1 MDVEQEKTESPIKQ
15 ATDPK
20 AALIVSEY
28 TISEYSASLRYL
40 LGALEESSVPA
51 ALVCSAGCD
60 VESIVNANVE
70 VFRHPAIDLPLMG
83 RQNRKMLLEKLRKFE
98 PTILHCLCESQ
109 ASLSRRLSRKL
120 DLPYILSV
128 NSLQK
133 RFSNF
138 SISAK
143 RCAKIIVPAESIA
156 ANIEDVHPHF
166 AEKLMRIN
174 FGTCVAETAACFS
187 KPTGPGS
194 MVVAA
199 PLEGASGL
207 DNLLEAV
214 HHLAVENYDF
224 MLVIITGSQTDKD
237 LRKRIAS
244 LGLSQ
249 FTVIVSRQH
258 PWDRILAAGDIFI
271 QPWPCDDFNPMLL
284 EAMSQGTAVAACT
297 GRVDD
302 LVIDEQTAVTFD
314 PEDQL
319 SIYNSLKGLFDRP
332 ELAKQIAAAAQQHLR
347 KNNSIEE
354 TTSQIIELYREPN
367 V

>member
-1 MDVEQEKTESPIKQ
+1 MDVEQKKTEPPIKQ
-15 ATDPK
+15 AKAPK
-20 AALIVSEY
+20 PALIASEY
-28 TISEYSASLRYL
+28 TISEYSTLLRYL
-40 LGALEESSVPA
+40 LEALEQSSMPTALICPA
-51 ALVCSAGCD
+51 GSD

-83 RQNRKMLLEKLRKFE
+83 RQNRKMLLEKLRKFG
-98 PTILHCLCESQ
+98 PTVLHCLCESQ
-109 ASLSRRLSRKL
+109 GSLTRRLSRKL
-120 DLPYILSV
+120 DLPYILSI

-143 RCAKIIVPAESIA
+143 RCAKIIVPSESIA
-156 ANIEDVHPHF
+156 ANIEDIRPDF

-174 FGTCVAETAACFS
+174 IGTCVAETAICFS
-187 KPTGPGS
+187 NPSQPGS

-199 PLEGASGL
+199 PLDETSDF

-214 HHLAVENYDF
+214 HHLAVENYEF

-237 LRKRIAS
+237 LRKRIAA
-244 LGLSQ
+244 LGLSR
-249 FTVIVSRQH
+249 FTVIVSRGH
-258 PWDRILAAGDIFI
+258 PWHRILAAGDIFI

-302 LVIDEQTAVTFD
+302 LIIEEQTAVTFD

-319 SIYNSLKGLFDRP
+319 SIYNCLKGLFDRP
-332 ELAKQIAAAAQQHLR
+332 EHAKQIAAAAQQHLR
-347 KNNSIEE
+347 ENHSIEE
-354 TTSQIIELYREPN
+354 MTTQTINLYRQPN
-367 V
+367 L